1 MSAKAFN
8 VFMVCMICAVLAVG
22 VCALWSIATH
32 PGYACEIVLSD
43 GATVTYDGRCAKG
56 VWGSDTLYAGGSA
69 YAPGE
74 WARFS
79 NARKTD

>member
-1 MSAKAFN
+1 MSDKLFV
-8 VFMVCMICAVLAVG
+8 VFLCVVAVG
-22 VCALWSIATH
+22 IVVGGSMSVWSIATH
-32 PGYACEIVLSD
+32 PGYTCEVVLSD

-56 VWGSDTLYAGGSA
+56 AWGSDTLYAGGSA